1 MHGVFIEWG
10 CVWGCVWGGNGAGGE
25 EQILGEWQGCTK
37 ILIKFGEFYRKFLLT
52 GEGGKGKVLS
62 VKTSCTIYK
71 KCAGFSSQ
79 QGCCILY

>member
-10 CVWGCVWGGNGAGGE
+10 CVGGNGAGGE

-62 VKTSCTIYK
+62 VKKHRARYIK